1 MPNVFFQT
9 YEKSQE
15 HKVILHGRGTVP
27 RFATCVTGHA
37 DILSF
42 VTYQKSMHVCV
53 CYRFIQQILNNLIRF
68 NTAKKKKLF
77 LFSSS
82 NDINT

>member
-42 VTYQKSMHVCV
+42 VTYQKSMRVCV
-53 CYRFIQQILNNLIRF
+53 YATVL
-68 NTAKKKKLF
+68 
-77 LFSSS
+77 S
-82 NDINT
+82 NKS